1 MRSSWTRYYE
11 EHPLRNLI
19 AAVAVAGGI
28 ALAAT
33 ACSSG
38 SSSSSTAA
46 PAASSATAQPS
57 SPTAA
62 ASASSSTAA
71 TTIDL
76 QSVSGIPGKFLADGQ
91 GRALYLFEADK
102 SSTSTCTGACA
113 AAWPP
118 VTASVMPMA
127 GGGVSQSLLGTTK
140 RADGTEQVTY
150 NGHPLYYF
158 AADTGAGMVKGQG
171 SKEFGAG
178 WYVLNA
184 KGSKIDND

>member
-1 MRSSWTRYYE
+1 M
-11 EHPLRNLI
+11 RNLI
-19 AAVAVAGGI
+19 TAAACAAGI

-38 SSSSSTAA
+38 STSSSTAA
-46 PAASSATAQPS
+46 TPAASSATAQPN

-62 ASASSSTAA
+62 PSASSSTAV
-71 TTIDL
+71 TIGL
-76 QSVSGIPGKFLADGQ
+76 QSASGIPGKFLVDGK
-91 GRALYLFEADK
+91 GRSLYLFEADK
-102 SSTSTCTGACA
+102 GTMSTCSGACA

-118 VTASVMPMA
+118 VTASAMPMA

-184 KGSKIDND
+184 KGSKIDTS

>member
-1 MRSSWTRYYE
+1 M
-11 EHPLRNLI
+11 RNLI
-19 AAVAVAGGI
+19 TAVAVAAGI

-38 SSSSSTAA
+38 ASSSSSTAA
-46 PAASSATAQPS
+46 TPAASSATAQPN

-62 ASASSSTAA
+62 ASASSSMAA
-71 TTIDL
+71 MTIGL
-76 QSVSGIPGKFLADGQ
+76 QSVSGIPGHFLADGQ
-91 GRALYLFEADK
+91 GRTLYLFEADK
-102 SSTSTCTGACA
+102 STTSTCTGACA
-113 AAWPP
+113 ATWPP
-118 VTASVMPMA
+118 VTASAMPMA

-140 RADGTEQVTY
+140 RADGTEQVIY

-158 AADTGAGMVKGQG
+158 AADTGSGMVKGQG

-178 WYVLNA
+178 WYVLDA

>member
-1 MRSSWTRYYE
+1 M
-11 EHPLRNLI
+11 RNLI
-19 AAVAVAGGI
+19 AAAAVAAGI

-38 SSSSSTAA
+38 PGSSSTAA
-46 PAASSATAQPS
+46 PAASSATAQPT

-62 ASASSSTAA
+62 ASASSSSASM
-71 TTIDL
+71 TIDL
-76 QSVSGIPGKFLADGQ
+76 SSVSGIPGKFLVDGQ
-91 GRALYLFEADK
+91 GRTIYLFEADK
-102 SSTSTCTGACA
+102 STASTCSGACA

-118 VTASVMPMA
+118 VTASGMPMA
-127 GGGVSQSLLGTTK
+127 GSGVSQSLLGTTK

-158 AADTGAGMVKGQG
+158 AADTGSGMAKGQG
-171 SKEFGAG
+171 SKAFGAG
-178 WYVLNA
+178 WYVLDA

>member
-1 MRSSWTRYYE
+1 M
-11 EHPLRNLI
+11 RNLI
-19 AAVAVAGGI
+19 AAAAVAAGI

-38 SSSSSTAA
+38 ASSSSTAA
-46 PAASSATAQPS
+46 TPAASSATAQPN

-62 ASASSSTAA
+62 ASASSSAA
-71 TTIDL
+71 GMAIGL
-76 QSVSGIPGKFLADGQ
+76 QSASGIPGKFLADGQ

-118 VTASVMPMA
+118 VTASGMPMA
-127 GGGVSQSLLGTTK
+127 GSGVSQSLLGTTK

-171 SKEFGAG
+171 SKAFGAG
-178 WYVLNA
+178 WYVLDA

>member
-1 MRSSWTRYYE
+1 M
-11 EHPLRNLI
+11 RNLI
-19 AAVAVAGGI
+19 AAATVAAGI

-33 ACSSG
+33 ACSSSL
-38 SSSSSTAA
+38 SSNGTATA
-46 PAASSATAQPS
+46 PAASSATAQPN

-62 ASASSSTAA
+62 ASASSSAA
-71 TTIDL
+71 GMTIGL
-76 QSVSGIPGKFLADGQ
+76 QSVSAIPGKFLVDGQ

-118 VTASVMPMA
+118 VTASPMPMA

-184 KGSKIDND
+184 KGSKIDSD

>member
-1 MRSSWTRYYE
+1 M
-11 EHPLRNLI
+11 RNLI
-19 AAVAVAGGI
+19 AAAACAAGI
-28 ALAAT
+28 VLAAT
-33 ACSSG
+33 ACSSSL
-38 SSSSSTAA
+38 SSNGSTAA
-46 PAASSATAQPS
+46 PAASSATAQPNT
-57 SPTAA
+57 PTASP
-62 ASASSSTAA
+62 SASSGMAA
-71 TTIDL
+71 TTIGL

-91 GRALYLFEADK
+91 GHTLYLFEADK
-102 SSTSTCTGACA
+102 STTSTCTGACA

-118 VTASVMPMA
+118 VTASAMPMA

-184 KGSKIDND
+184 KGAKIDND